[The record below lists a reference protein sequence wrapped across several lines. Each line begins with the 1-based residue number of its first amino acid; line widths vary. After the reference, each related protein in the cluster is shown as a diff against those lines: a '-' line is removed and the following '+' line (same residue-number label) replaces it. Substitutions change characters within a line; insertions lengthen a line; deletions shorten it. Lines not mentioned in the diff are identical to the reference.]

1 MSQTSTGICV
11 TDGRHDFD
19 FLFGRWNIP
28 NSRLRHPLTGST
40 EWYEFSS
47 TSTEMPLLAGFA
59 NLEQYDAPIVDGRS
73 IHALALRLYDV
84 KSHEW
89 SIYWSTVGS
98 GAFGI
103 PTTGRFRNR
112 IGYFFDHEEY

>member
-1 MSQTSTGICV
+1 
-11 TDGRHDFD
+11 
-19 FLFGRWNIP
+19 
-28 NSRLRHPLTGST
+28 
-40 EWYEFSS
+40 
-47 TSTEMPLLAGFA
+47 MPLLAGFA